1 MSRYSTTNAN
11 NSKPANS
18 TTSTNSKTKSE
29 FDEPESKGWE
39 GLDAA
44 LDAMHDVL
52 TLLPHIYFWVT
63 GRGAAILYG
72 AAMVYFVFVS
82 AEGYWQVL
90 QPGAP
95 SFVLKPYGGDN
106 ANPLDF
112 FVAALSIS
120 FWFSFL
126 FSAVI
131 NAIQGRVF
139 RGIAINIAKQRLK
152 EIEGEVLPDKPKK
165 AIDIVGVRWK
175 QYKRAGMLEIRKQGF
190 VILSTYAV
198 DIIMSYQNHPFGYW
212 FGVTISRLVWFILSV
227 VAAELAGSMF
237 WDAVE
242 DFNRTRKTKTAD

>member
-1 MSRYSTTNAN
+1 MAKFTAN
-11 NSKPANS
+11 KPGGS
-18 TTSTNSKTKSE
+18 TTSSPTNTKGKSE

-52 TLLPHIYFWVT
+52 TLLPHIYLWVT

-72 AAMVYFVFVS
+72 IATIYFVFVS

-90 QPGAP
+90 DPGAP
-95 SFVLKPYGGDN
+95 SFVLKPYGGDD
-106 ANPLDF
+106 ANPLDIV
-112 FVAALSIS
+112 VAAISIS

-131 NAIQGRVF
+131 NAIQARVF

-152 EIEGEVLPDKPKK
+152 EVEGEVLPDKPKK

-212 FGVTISRLVWFILSV
+212 LGVTLSRLVWFILSV

>member
-1 MSRYSTTNAN
+1 MSRYSSTNT
-11 NSKPANS
+11 NSKPAD
-18 TTSTNSKTKSE
+18 TSNTRRSKSE

-112 FVAALSIS
+112 FVAALS
-120 FWFSFL
+120 
-126 FSAVI
+126 
-131 NAIQGRVF
+131 
-139 RGIAINIAKQRLK
+139 
-152 EIEGEVLPDKPKK
+152 
-165 AIDIVGVRWK
+165 
-175 QYKRAGMLEIRKQGF
+175 
-190 VILSTYAV
+190 
-198 DIIMSYQNHPFGYW
+198 
-212 FGVTISRLVWFILSV
+212 
-227 VAAELAGSMF
+227 
-237 WDAVE
+237 
-242 DFNRTRKTKTAD
+242 